1 MVRHKIIVATEFT
14 EKSMLDITDFIEKVK
29 NSFENVAIISIE
41 NLPMNYEKYARYTY
55 RIKFNH
61 NLYLES

>member
-1 MVRHKIIVATEFT
+1 MISHRITVTTEFT
-14 EKSMLDITDFIEKVK
+14 EKSILDITEFIEKVK
-29 NSFENVAIISIE
+29 NSFEKVEIISIE
-41 NLPMNYEKYARYTY
+41 NIPMNYEKYARFTY

>member
-1 MVRHKIIVATEFT
+1 MISHRITVATEFT
-14 EKSMLDITDFIEKVK
+14 EKSTLDITEFIEKVK
-29 NSFENVAIISIE
+29 NSFENVVIISIE
-41 NLPMNYEKYARYTY
+41 NVPMNYEKYARYTY

>member
-1 MVRHKIIVATEFT
+1 MISHKIVVVTEFT
-14 EKSMLDITDFIEKVK
+14 EKSMLDITESIVKVK

-55 RIKFNH
+55 RIKFYH
-61 NLYLES
+61 DLYLQS

>member
-1 MVRHKIIVATEFT
+1 MISHKIVVATEFT
-14 EKSMLDITDFIEKVK
+14 EKSMLDITEIIEKVK
-29 NSFENVAIISIE
+29 NSFENVSIISIE

-55 RIKFNH
+55 RVKFNH

>member
-1 MVRHKIIVATEFT
+1 MISHKITVATEFT
-14 EKSMLDITDFIEKVK
+14 EKSTLDITEF
-29 NSFENVAIISIE
+29 IE

-55 RIKFNH
+55 RIRFNH

>member
-1 MVRHKIIVATEFT
+1 MIRHKIVVVTEFT

>member
-1 MVRHKIIVATEFT
+1 MISHKIVVSTEFT
-14 EKSMLDITDFIEKVK
+14 EKSTLDITEFIEKVK
-29 NSFENVAIISIE
+29 NSFENVSIISIE
-41 NLPMNYEKYARYTY
+41 NVPMNYEKYARYTY

>member
-1 MVRHKIIVATEFT
+1 MIKHKIVVTTEFT
-14 EKSMLDITDFIEKVK
+14 EKSNLDITEFIEKVK
-29 NSFENVAIISIE
+29 SSFDNVSIISIE

-55 RIKFNH
+55 RVKFNH